1 MDAIDQIT
9 KIQKAMR
16 ELQGQIEI
24 LKDILVGESPPTFS
38 KDSMKVTK
46 HLQSISE
53 LAKKV
58 DQS

>member
-9 KIQKAMR
+9 RVQEAMR
-16 ELQGQIEI
+16 ELQKQIEI
-24 LKDILVGESPPTFS
+24 LKDILIGESPPAFNR
-38 KDSMKVTK
+38 DSMKVTK